1 MAKPFSPVVLT
12 ANDLSGG
19 HSVFLTAEGWAP
31 DITGAMVAV
40 IPDQA
45 AELEALGARPIPGT
59 AVVGSYLVEVSLDT
73 GVPVPLSRREQ
84 IRASGRPTIPVGPE
98 AESRAA

>member
-12 ANDLSGG
+12 ANDLTGG
-19 HSVFLTAEGWAP
+19 HAVFLTAEGWAP
-31 DITGAMVAV
+31 EIAKAMVAV

-45 AELEALGARPIPGT
+45 AELEALGARAIPGG
-59 AVVGSYLVEVSLDT
+59 AVVGAYLVEVSLDT
-73 GVPVPLSRREQ
+73 GAPAPLSRREQ
-84 IRASGRPTIPVGPE
+84 IRATGRPTIPVGPE